1 MIRLKNLPISERPY
15 EKCIL
20 YGEKSLSIVELI
32 AIIIHTGM
40 KEKSAIDIAMEL
52 INKNTE
58 QYNNIRF
65 LQDMSIKEFMKIKG
79 IGLKKAVRLKAVG
92 ELSKRMSVPLEINKV
107 QIKSSVDV
115 SNILME
121 EMRYEK
127 QEVIKVILLNSNNR
141 LMKIVDIAS
150 GNSNKVVFD
159 IKQILSEPIKLEV
172 PKIILVHNHP
182 SGNPKP
188 SSEDILITRK
198 IKEAAGIL
206 GIDLIDHIIIG
217 DGEYKSII

>member
-79 IGLKKAVRLKAVG
+79 IGL
-92 ELSKRMSVPLEINKV
+92 
-107 QIKSSVDV
+107 
-115 SNILME
+115 
-121 EMRYEK
+121 
-127 QEVIKVILLNSNNR
+127 LL
-141 LMKIVDIAS
+141 I
-150 GNSNKVVFD
+150 
-159 IKQILSEPIKLEV
+159 
-172 PKIILVHNHP
+172 
-182 SGNPKP
+182 
-188 SSEDILITRK
+188 
-198 IKEAAGIL
+198 
-206 GIDLIDHIIIG
+206 
-217 DGEYKSII
+217 

>member
-32 AIIIHTGM
+32 AIIINTGM

>member
-1 MIRLKNLPISERPY
+1 MVVFKEWRPAY
-15 EKCIL
+15 
-20 YGEKSLSIVELI
+20 
-32 AIIIHTGM
+32 
-40 KEKSAIDIAMEL
+40 SA
-52 INKNTE
+52 E

>member
-1 MIRLKNLPISERPY
+1 LIRLKNLPISERPY

-92 ELSKRMSVPLEINKV
+92 ELSKRMSAPLEINKV